1 MTNDRVQRILFD
13 LLSLKG
19 NKRLTYSQLRKVR
32 KMFSYFYELVGRKT
46 KQDSNWP
53 CIGPLLET
61 ITPTMLQRN
70 KKGGGQA
77 AMYIPT
83 VAQLRHAIEKG
94 WRGKMPL
101 QQWIVSYVC
110 FWDTMICGARPKV
123 DMGKIKLST
132 HHEGSYSQGW
142 QRTAFKGGRAK
153 LTGMK
158 KGMRPWSMWR
168 VSESMMSTHDCFY
181 SFLMPVQGQRQAHSP
196 TKGRVE
202 PFR

>member
-1 MTNDRVQRILFD
+1 
-13 LLSLKG
+13 
-19 NKRLTYSQLRKVR
+19 
-32 KMFSYFYELVGRKT
+32 
-46 KQDSNWP
+46 
-53 CIGPLLET
+53 
-61 ITPTMLQRN
+61 
-70 KKGGGQA
+70 
-77 AMYIPT
+77 MYIPT

>member
-13 LLSLKG
+13 LLNLKG

-32 KMFSYFYELVGRKT
+32 KMFSYFYELAGRKT
-46 KQDSNWP
+46 KQDNNWP
-53 CIGPLLET
+53 CIAPLLET

-77 AMYIPT
+77 ALYIPT

-123 DMGKIKLST
+123 DMTKIKLST
-132 HHEGSYSQGW
+132 THEGSYSQGW

-168 VSESMMSTHDCFY
+168 VSEPLSNLS
-181 SFLMPVQGQRQAHSP
+181 L
-196 TKGRVE
+196 KII
-202 PFR
+202 